1 MLRSKALFIISLLI
15 CLTVF
20 SLNTTVA
27 QDIRNFEIK
36 EYITGDGTLAILA
49 LDSLKQADSKPDGTF
64 RFIING
70 FENDLD
76 FRNGVALFPQTLST
90 STFVFLKHNPDG
102 QEIGK
107 YYYIIK
113 KGKNLKTIELN
124 GITLL
129 LVPLFILFIA
139 YIFKRFLLVFVL
151 LGMVFLYFYF
161 SQGLDLGPFM
171 DNIFFSLKKLV
182 V

>member
-1 MLRSKALFIISLLI
+1 MLRSKALFILSLLI
-15 CLTVF
+15 YLTLF
-20 SLNTTVA
+20 SVDITAA
-27 QDIRNFEIK
+27 QDIRNFEVK
-36 EYITGDGTLAILA
+36 EYITGNGTLAILA
-49 LDSLKQADSKPDGTF
+49 LDSLKEADDKPNGTF

-76 FRNGVALFPQTLST
+76 FRDGVALFPQTLST

-107 YYYIIK
+107 YYYIMK
-113 KGKNLKTIELN
+113 KGKSVKTLELN

-129 LVPLFILFIA
+129 LVPLFILFVA

-151 LGMVFLYFYF
+151 LGIVFLYFYF
-161 SQGLDLGPFM
+161 SQGLDVGPFM